1 MYGQL
6 SIDTA
11 LHDSSQY
18 TQTTQTT
25 RSPAGNELR
34 QEAKLSLGYTT
45 VPTASRQTI

>member
-1 MYGQL
+1 MDGQL

-18 TQTTQTT
+18 TQTT